1 MSFNEEDVLDG
12 SSPQQEEQTQSA
24 DSDSTPVEASEPA
37 QTQVK
42 QEEQPF
48 HMHPRFQEVIS
59 EKNAL
64 REQNRIFEQK
74 LADME
79 RRFQASQK
87 QEAPKT
93 NPVRERLTG
102 IDKDFAEYVGSV
114 EKIPQ
119 LEQQLQEF
127 QQWKQEQAQRE
138 VQAQAASAE
147 EKFYSENKVP
157 AEHREIY
164 NAQLRMIAQSNP
176 NLSVSDLP
184 KVLKDVHEKMTK
196 LFKSTERAATK
207 QLVVGKQADAAKPS
221 TQPKGAPAKPGQKEA
236 NPKNPQDMRAQLL
249 ADTMAEIRAGKDI

>member
-1 MSFNEEDVLDG
+1 MYQEEDDISG
-12 SSPQQEEQTQSA
+12 SSPEQEEQNQPA
-24 DSDSTPVEASEPA
+24 DSDSTQVEASEPA
-37 QTQVK
+37 PEPVK
-42 QEEQPF
+42 QEDQPF

-64 REQNRIFEQK
+64 KEQNRIFEQK
-74 LADME
+74 LQDME

-114 EKIPQ
+114 EKIPEIQ
-119 LEQQLQEF
+119 QQLQEF
-127 QQWKQEQAQRE
+127 QQWKQEQAARE
-138 VQAQAASAE
+138 IQVQAANAE
-147 EKFYSENKVP
+147 DKFYSENKVP

-176 NLSVSDLP
+176 NLQVSDLP

-221 TQPKGAPAKPGQKEA
+221 TQPKGAPAKAGQKES
-236 NPKNPQDMRAQLL
+236 PQNSQSLRAQLL
-249 ADTMAEIRAGKDI
+249 ADTLNEMKINGKDL